1 MKFQELQLRLLKI
14 DKDELIKNLGYT
26 NADNFEKAIFGATN
40 AKSLAYFLCN
50 GYFDGLYGSKIVCI
64 ETSRNFRA

>member
-26 NADNFEKAIFGATN
+26 NVDNFEKAIFW
-40 AKSLAYFLCN
+40 
-50 GYFDGLYGSKIVCI
+50 
-64 ETSRNFRA
+64 RNKC